1 VLDNQLQDFIL
12 VQVKKY
18 EKEKHLNEFI
28 FTHSN
33 LFGKEEV
40 KMSFKKLSVALFFLV
55 FLLAVSSVSSQQIKI
70 GYVDTNRL
78 KMEYKEYAEAKAK
91 FDRQMAVWQEYVDS
105 LQQEVIDLQEE
116 LNTQRMLLSEEKRRE
131 KEQAIMN
138 KQIEYQEFAQKIL
151 GPEGEAARREFEL
164 SKPLIDKINAAINLI
179 ALRDNYTLILDTAG
193 GDILY
198 AKDEMDITNK
208 VLESLREK

>member
-1 VLDNQLQDFIL
+1 MYFR
-12 VQVKKY
+12 
-18 EKEKHLNEFI
+18 
-28 FTHSN
+28 
-33 LFGKEEV
+33 
-40 KMSFKKLSVALFFLV
+40 KLSAALFFLV
-55 FLLAVSSVSSQQIKI
+55 LLFVSSSVLSQQIKI

-78 KMEYKEYAEAKAK
+78 KMEYKEYADAKAK
-91 FDRQMAVWQEYVDS
+91 FDRQMALWQEYVDS
-105 LQQEVIDLQEE
+105 LQQEIINLQED

-138 KQIEYQEFAQKIL
+138 KQMEYQEFAQKIL
-151 GPEGEAARREFEL
+151 GPEGEAAQREYEL

-198 AKDEMDITNK
+198 AKDEMDITGK
-208 VLESLREK
+208 VLQALREQ

>member
-1 VLDNQLQDFIL
+1 MSY
-12 VQVKKY
+12 KKFSIT
-18 EKEKHLNEFI
+18 L
-28 FTHSN
+28 
-33 LFGKEEV
+33 
-40 KMSFKKLSVALFFLV
+40 
-55 FLLAVSSVSSQQIKI
+55 FLLFCLFLASGALSQQIKI

-78 KMEYKEYAEAKAK
+78 KTEYKEYAEAKAK
-91 FDRQMAVWQEYVDS
+91 FDRQMAMWQEYVDS
-105 LQQEVIDLQEE
+105 LQQEIINLQEE
-116 LNTQRMLLSEEKRRE
+116 LNTQRMLLSEEKRME
-131 KEQAIMN
+131 KEQAIMD
-138 KQIEYQEFAQKIL
+138 KQMEYQEFAQNIL

-198 AKDEMDITNK
+198 AKDEMDITQK